1 MPQLRCERCGMM
13 ADVCSEGVLTDGNFG
28 DIPSKP
34 LGIRVGMRYVL
45 LCPKR
50 GLQTHA
56 YFTRPTRRHSGTI
69 RIVNCQF

>member
-34 LGIRVGMRYVL
+34 QGIRLGMRYVL
-45 LCPKR
+45 LCPKC
-50 GLQTHA
+50 GLETQDVLYSSNETA
-56 YFTRPTRRHSGTI
+56 FRNYPDR
-69 RIVNCQF
+69 